1 MELATVV
8 REKGGNR
15 LEVAFGDA
23 EAWERPRVTTLSL
36 LRERWH
42 VPLRVLALWGNYHKA
57 TVLESMGGLLRVDF
71 GGGTVRWALTEE
83 TLRSS
88 ALTDDELVPGLH
100 VGADTEGD
108 GAAYARGMLLGEAE
122 EGEDMFEVMREDGQ
136 GAVVARSA
144 LRAPRGEERDAA
156 EEGVE
161 LAEGAEVYAVYGEWT
176 LGFVNDIADADAAG
190 RVQAVLTAGGRRWS
204 TTLAARELVRRFLT
218 ACYSPLTTHHSPL
231 TPHHSLRRCSWT
243 AATPRRR
250 ARFG

>member
-1 MELATVV
+1 MELASVV
-8 REKGGNR
+8 RERGGNR
-15 LEVAFGDA
+15 LDVSFNDA
-23 EAWERPRVTTLSL
+23 EAWERPHVTTLSL

-71 GGGTVRWALTEE
+71 GGGTVRWALAEE

-108 GAAYARGMLLGEAE
+108 GVAYARGMLLGEAE
-122 EGEDMFEVMREDGQ
+122 GREGMFEVMREDGQ
-136 GAVVARSA
+136 GVVVARAA
-144 LRAPRGEERDAA
+144 LRAPRGDERDAA

-161 LAEGAEVYAVYGEWT
+161 LAEGAQVYAVYGDWT
-176 LGFVNDIADADAAG
+176 LGFVNDIADADGAG

-204 TTLAARELVRRFLT
+204 TTLAARELVRRLRT
-218 ACYSPLTTHHSPL
+218 RPPTRHAPRTTHRAPPTTHHP
-231 TPHHSLRRCSWT
+231 
-243 AATPRRR
+243 PRTTH
-250 ARFG
+250 